1 MWFLQGNDDD
11 RRREMAAQLLDTSN
25 DVWRD
30 CDAQELLA
38 MIGHRNVLAISGG
51 RVLRHP
57 RGGVTLPVG
66 HGYSVTI
73 DLAANDTWTVR
84 RIFKRGSKIFL
95 HGEEAEVYSEELGQA
110 AYRASCYVNV
120 AFGE

>member
-1 MWFLQGNDDD
+1 
-11 RRREMAAQLLDTSN
+11 MAAQLLDTTN

-30 CDAQELLA
+30 CGTQELLA

-51 RVLRHP
+51 RVIRHQ

-66 HGYSVTI
+66 HGYSVII

-84 RIFKRGSKIFL
+84 RVFKRGSKIFL
-95 HGEEAEVYSEELGQA
+95 HGEMTGVYGEQLGDV
-110 AYRASCYVNV
+110 AYYASCYVNV
-120 AFGE
+120 PFPAGDGDVIG

>member
-1 MWFLQGNDDD
+1 
-11 RRREMAAQLLDTSN
+11 MAAQLLDTTTN

-30 CDAQELLA
+30 CDTQELLA

-51 RVLRHP
+51 RVLRHT

-66 HGYSVTI
+66 HGYSVII
-73 DLAANDTWTVR
+73 DLGADDTWTVR
-84 RIFKRGSKIFL
+84 RVFKRGSKIFL
-95 HGEEAEVYSEELGQA
+95 HGEEAGVYSEQLGDA

-120 AFGE
+120 AFGK